1 MAADVAVNDRMA
13 GGRSRPAGAGIA
25 GEATGRRPTS
35 VVRAPPGIGSMTHHD
50 VFNGDA
56 DGLLALHQLRLAEP
70 RESVL
75 VTGLKRDVALVG
87 RVDARPG
94 DSVTVF
100 DVSLGAN
107 RDAVVALL
115 ERGVSVRYFD
125 HHFAGDPI
133 AHPAF
138 ESHIDTSPGVCSG
151 ILVDRY
157 LGGTQ
162 RPWAIAAAFGDNL
175 HGQAR
180 TLAASRGLDGR
191 DADALCELGEC
202 LAYNAYG
209 DCDADVVIA
218 PAAMYRTLAPHADP
232 FAFMRDEPVFAR
244 IREARRDDLARART
258 IAPQLVARGG
268 SVYTLPDAAW
278 SRRVRGALANDLA
291 QAHPDRAH
299 AILTPSPTGGYV
311 ASVRAPLA
319 SPTGADRLCRTFASG
334 GGRAAAAGVNHLRAD
349 EIPLFVDRFR
359 QAYP

>member
-1 MAADVAVNDRMA
+1 
-13 GGRSRPAGAGIA
+13 
-25 GEATGRRPTS
+25 
-35 VVRAPPGIGSMTHHD
+35 MTHFD

-56 DGLLALHQLRLAEP
+56 DGLCALHQLRLAEP
-70 RESVL
+70 RDSVL
-75 VTGLKRDVALVG
+75 VTGLKREIALVG

-94 DSVTVF
+94 DAVTVF

-107 RDAVVALL
+107 RDAVEALL
-115 ERGVSVRYFD
+115 DRGVAVRYFD
-125 HHFAGDPI
+125 HHYAGDPI

-157 LGGTQ
+157 LGGAQ

-175 HGQAR
+175 HEAAQD
-180 TLAASRGLDGR
+180 LAVSRGLTAR
-191 DADALCELGEC
+191 QTNELRELGEC

-218 PAAMYRTLAPHADP
+218 PAAMYRTLVPYADP
-232 FAFMRDEPVFAR
+232 FAFMRDEPVFER
-244 IREARRDDLARART
+244 IREARRDDLDRARR
-258 IAPQLVARGG
+258 IAPQLAERGG
-268 SVYTLPDAAW
+268 AVYTLPDAAW
-278 SRRVRGALANDLA
+278 SRRVRGALANELA

-299 AILTPSPTGGYV
+299 AILTPSPAGGYV

-319 SPTGADRLCRTFASG
+319 SPTGADRLCRTFATG
-334 GGRAAAAGVNHLRAD
+334 GGRAGAAGVNHLRPD

>member
-1 MAADVAVNDRMA
+1 
-13 GGRSRPAGAGIA
+13 
-25 GEATGRRPTS
+25 
-35 VVRAPPGIGSMTHHD
+35 MTQFD

-56 DGLLALHQLRLAEP
+56 DGLCALHQLRLAEP
-70 RESVL
+70 RDSVL
-75 VTGLKRDVALVG
+75 VTGLKREIALVG

-94 DSVTVF
+94 DAVTVF

-107 RDAVVALL
+107 RDAVEALL
-115 ERGVSVRYFD
+115 DRGVAVRYFD
-125 HHFAGDPI
+125 HHYAGDPI

-157 LGGTQ
+157 LGGAQ

-175 HGQAR
+175 HEAAQD
-180 TLAASRGLDGR
+180 LAVSRGLTAR
-191 DADALCELGEC
+191 QTNELRELGEC

-218 PAAMYRTLAPHADP
+218 PAAMYRTLVPYVDP
-232 FAFMRDEPVFAR
+232 FAFMRDEPASSSAS
-244 IREARRDDLARART
+244 ARRDATTSIGRA
-258 IAPQLVARGG
+258 A
-268 SVYTLPDAAW
+268 
-278 SRRVRGALANDLA
+278 SRRSWRSGEGRSTRCRTPRRRGALAKRGLV
-291 QAHPDRAH
+291 QAHPNRAH
-299 AILTPSPTGGYV
+299 AILTPSPAGGYV

-319 SPTGADRLCRTFASG
+319 SPTGADRLCRTLASG
-334 GGRAAAAGVNHLRAD
+334 GGRAGAAGVNHLRPD